1 MDLMLNSMNRSR
13 ATSQRNGSQYDTPSK
28 SAHGSALYET
38 IDGYQKQTPAHS
50 KATMFSW
57 QQQEY
62 LWKLQQQPNFESDRP
77 GDVIEADIPYQK
89 MHSASEQ
96 GVAGVYN
103 PSHVMMHQGSQKPN
117 NSQKSYSFQV
127 ESCTAA
133 AAAGNTT
140 VTSPIRMTD
149 SDSDTDFH
157 HSQSF
162 GDHLSTTAVVN
173 ESVGTAEEDQSEYT
187 FMSQAGTLAGQQS
200 KLTLCTNGCVNV
212 EDPEAH
218 IHSNVDVVNKNGK
231 SKDLSDCKLST
242 EF

>member
-1 MDLMLNSMNRSR
+1 MDLMLNSINRSR
-13 ATSQRNGSQYDTPSK
+13 ATGQRSGSQYDTPSK
-28 SAHGSALYET
+28 SAHGSGLYET
-38 IDGYQKQTPAHS
+38 IDGYQKQTPAHC

-62 LWKLQQQPNFESDRP
+62 LWKLQQQPNFESDRS
-77 GDVIEADIPYQK
+77 GDVIEADIPYQE

-103 PSHVMMHQGSQKPN
+103 PSHIMMHQGPQKPN
-117 NSQKSYSFQV
+117 NSQKSYAVQV
-127 ESCTAA
+127 ESSASAA
-133 AAAGNTT
+133 AVGSTT

-149 SDSDTDFH
+149 SDSDTDFN

-173 ESVGTAEEDQSEYT
+173 ESVGTTESEYT

-218 IHSNVDVVNKNGK
+218 SHSNVDAISN
-231 SKDLSDCKLST
+231 
-242 EF
+242 